1 MLKKINV
8 LLITTLILTHLF
20 CVDLTKPKPKHIPI
34 NNLISVDYKTW
45 QPKDF
50 HKEWIRDSLQP
61 GIPQIPWTI
70 NWEYQPLNYRIAGIT
85 RHIDDHYILID
96 LNPLYAY
103 EWDHVFMHE
112 LIHAQQI
119 IKGDLVQNGDIW
131 YWKGEIV
138 DWSISWGNRP
148 WEIDAEKRA
157 KSFINSR
164 K

>member
-1 MLKKINV
+1 M
-8 LLITTLILTHLF
+8 
-20 CVDLTKPKPKHIPI
+20 
-34 NNLISVDYKTW
+34 
-45 QPKDF
+45 
-50 HKEWIRDSLQP
+50 RDSLQP
-61 GIPQIPWTI
+61 NVPRIPWTI
-70 NWEYQPLNYRIAGIT
+70 NWEYQPLNYKIAGIT

-119 IKGDLVQNGDIW
+119 IEGDLVQNGDTW
-131 YWKGEIV
+131 YWKGEMV
-138 DWSISWGNRP
+138 DWSITWGNRP

-157 KSFINSR
+157 KSFTNSR